1 MPQHTTVS
9 GHVIDYPEPEPKVA
23 AILKRLAR
31 MADDPKATEDQMVA
45 LAYSSENPLL
55 GPDLF
60 PSRGAVTKETLL
72 KPAWHVMQ
80 DYLARK
86 YIAENGISLDKL
98 AEEYTMTMSEAARH
112 LGIQPSAVRLAV
124 QTSRLPAW
132 VKDGTYYISPKALDS
147 YEVTK
152 TGPAPQLRV
161 RVAPLA
167 VCIGNAEGK
176 SFRLKHPG
184 ELADKTDVEGGH
196 IVAGRIAR
204 WRRVAILSGRR
215 GDYRF
220 AEIAPA
226 ETENEY
232 RFGPFYVRGRFDMKK
247 INDSERAYDAWKAFQ
262 PE

>member
-1 MPQHTTVS
+1 LR
-9 GHVIDYPEPEPKVA
+9 ER
-23 AILKRLAR
+23 RLT
-31 MADDPKATEDQMVA
+31 P
-45 LAYSSENPLL
+45 L
-55 GPDLF
+55 GPAGQKPPA
-60 PSRGAVTKETLL
+60 PSFRLRDPAVR
-72 KPAWHVMQ
+72 
-80 DYLARK
+80 ARK
-86 YIAENGISLDKL
+86 KTE
-98 AEEYTMTMSEAARH
+98 
-112 LGIQPSAVRLAV
+112 
-124 QTSRLPAW
+124 
-132 VKDGTYYISPKALDS
+132 DGTYYISPKALDS

-196 IVAGRIAR
+196 IVAGRIPR
-204 WRRVAILSGRR
+204 WRRVAVLSGRR

-226 ETENEY
+226 DTENEY

-247 INDSERAYDAWKAFQ
+247 INDSERAYDAWKAFE